1 MEKTLIILKPDAIRK
16 NLVGE
21 VLQRL
26 EADGLEIIDAKMTTL
41 TEARAAAFYAEHK
54 GKEFYERLMEF
65 MTSGSIFLCVVGGK
79 NAIRRARLLMGDT
92 DPAEAAPGTIR
103 AEFGGGM
110 PDNII
115 HGSDSIESAKREI
128 SFFFSECEMINE

>member
-1 MEKTLIILKPDAIRK
+1 MEKTLVILKPDAIEK
-16 NLVGE
+16 NLIGE
-21 VLQRL
+21 VLKRL

-54 GKEFYERLMEF
+54 GKEFYERLMNF
-65 MTSGSIFLCVVGGK
+65 MTSGPIFLGVVAGE
-79 NAIRRARLLMGDT
+79 NAIRRLRLLMGET
-92 DPAEAAPGTIR
+92 DPEQAAPGTIR

-115 HGSDSIESAKREI
+115 HGSDSVESAEREI